1 MTNTKDCD
9 QNYNRGSMDNQ
20 NRITSILS
28 FFRNKKV
35 LMGLPLFILLIGVV
49 FVLLVRFRI
58 IPDPFPLQNITFLKL
73 GPQVSIKTEYKNPFD
88 KKTQYVN
95 PFDTYKNPFVVN
107 R

>member
-1 MTNTKDCD
+1 
-9 QNYNRGSMDNQ
+9 MDSVVEKVSSS
-20 NRITSILS
+20 RKKKILI
-28 FFRNKKV
+28 
-35 LMGLPLFILLIGVV
+35 GIPLFLLVIGIV
-49 FVLLVRFRI
+49 FIGLVRFGI
-58 IPDPFPLQNITFLKL
+58 IKDPFPLPSIPFLQQ